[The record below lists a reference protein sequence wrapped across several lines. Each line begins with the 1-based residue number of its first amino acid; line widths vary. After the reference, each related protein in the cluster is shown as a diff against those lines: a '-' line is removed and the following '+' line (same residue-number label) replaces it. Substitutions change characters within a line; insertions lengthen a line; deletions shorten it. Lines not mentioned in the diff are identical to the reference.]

1 VEEYIRFFLGIA
13 FILSISY
20 FLSNNKNHINWK
32 LVGTGIL
39 LQIIF
44 GLSISKIPVVR
55 SMFDSI
61 SEFFVTIISFSQE
74 GTKFLFP
81 EANFSGFAFG
91 ALPVV
96 IFFSALTAMLYYIG
110 FLQYIVK
117 SIAWVMNRTMKLSGA
132 ESLSAAGNIFMGQTE
147 APLLVKPYISKMTNS
162 ELMCLMTGGMAT
174 IAGGVFAAYVTLLGG
189 DDPVEKIRFTSFL
202 LSASIM
208 NAPAGIVL
216 SKIIFPETN
225 FKKIN
230 RNLIINKEDFG
241 VNFIDALAKGASNGL
256 KLALNI
262 AAMLLSFIAIVY
274 MLNYFLSYIGEITA
288 LNNLIQVSS
297 SGQFDSLSLEY
308 ILGQIFRIFAWFI
321 GVSWNETILVGS
333 LLGQKFVLNE
343 FIAYVDLASLKSSGL
358 LSQKSIIISTYA
370 LCGFANFSSI
380 AIQLGGIGTMAP
392 ERQKDLSKIGFK
404 ALLAATMATLLT
416 ANIAGVIMI

>member
-1 VEEYIRFFLGIA
+1 MEEYIRFFLGIA